1 MRAGALVLALA
12 CWPLLAQAGEPP
24 KPEGQV
30 LEARTAA
37 GEAVRLL
44 PNGRWEFVDPARQA
58 EAKKV
63 ADTYPE
69 NDLRPAKAQGGLL
82 GIGRM
87 VMPGD
92 PDYNRGSLSGKGR

>member
-1 MRAGALVLALA
+1 MKIRVLVLALA
-12 CWPLLAQAGEPP
+12 GLPLLAQAADAP

-30 LEARTAA
+30 IEATTAA

-44 PNGRWEFVDPARQA
+44 PNGRWEFVDLKRQA

-69 NDLRPAKAQGGLL
+69 NDLRPAKAQGGLF
-82 GIGRM
+82 GIGRII
-87 VMPGD
+87 MPGD
-92 PDYNRGSLSGKGR
+92 PDYNRGSLSGKGK

>member
-1 MRAGALVLALA
+1 MLALA
-12 CWPLLAQAGEPP
+12 GLPLWAQAADAP

-30 LEARTAA
+30 IEATTAS

-44 PNGRWEFVDPARQA
+44 PNGRWEFVDAKRQA

-69 NDLRPAKAQGGLL
+69 NDVRPNKAQGGLF
-82 GIGRM
+82 GIGRY

-92 PDYNRGSLSGKGR
+92 PDYNRGSLSGKGK

>member
-1 MRAGALVLALA
+1 VRAEAVVLALA

-24 KPEGQV
+24 KSEGQV

>member
-1 MRAGALVLALA
+1 VKTKLMILGLTCLPILAFAG
-12 CWPLLAQAGEPP
+12 
-24 KPEGQV
+24 EGQV

-69 NDLRPAKAQGGLL
+69 NDLRPAKAQGGFL
-82 GIGRM
+82 GIGRY

>member
-1 MRAGALVLALA
+1 MRKLLIAFALA
-12 CWPLLAQAGEPP
+12 CLSCLAQAADAQ
-24 KPEGQV
+24 KPEGQMI
-30 LEARTAA
+30 EATTAA

-44 PNGRWEFVDPARQA
+44 PNGRWEFVDAKRQA

-69 NDLRPAKAQGGLL
+69 NDLRPAKAQGGLF
-82 GIGRM
+82 GIGRY

>member
-1 MRAGALVLALA
+1 MKNNFVVLALA
-12 CWPLLAQAGEPP
+12 GLPLLAQAAEAQ

-30 LEARTAA
+30 IEARTAA

-44 PNGRWEFVDPARQA
+44 PNGRWEFVDPGRQA
-58 EAKKV
+58 EAKKI

-69 NDLRPAKAQGGLL
+69 NELRPEKAQGRLFGV
-82 GIGRM
+82 GRY